1 MQAAPPHLEGAAG
14 AALAESSDAVQIVG
28 GDGLI
33 LLLDEAERL
42 EEEACLLAIPVLQ
55 HGGELIYGAP
65 FNRRRTS
72 QVPHLHITRIH
83 TGSVLMIE
91 RKGDEIKTRAPFGFR
106 GSCGALIARKR
117 GKPVDMCKSLNVNCW
132 AERQIPL

>member
-1 MQAAPPHLEGAAG
+1 MHVVPSYLEGAAG
-14 AALAESSDAVQIVG
+14 AALTQSGDAVQIVS

-33 LLLDEAERL
+33 LLLNEAERR
-42 EEEACLLAIPVLQ
+42 EVEAGLLAIPVLQ
-55 HGGELIYGAP
+55 HGGELIFGTP

-91 RKGDEIKTRAPFGFR
+91 RQGDEIKTRTPFGLR
-106 GSCGALIARKR
+106 GSCAAL
-117 GKPVDMCKSLNVNCW
+117 KS
-132 AERQIPL
+132 